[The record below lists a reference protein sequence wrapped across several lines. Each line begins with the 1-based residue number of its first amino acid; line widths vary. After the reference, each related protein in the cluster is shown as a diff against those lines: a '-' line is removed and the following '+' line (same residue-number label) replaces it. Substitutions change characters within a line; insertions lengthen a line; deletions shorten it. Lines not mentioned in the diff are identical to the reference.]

1 MAALEN
7 QVAQNRRSSALL
19 EKTRKEYPFINNTV
33 GGLSYGTSD
42 EYQSE
47 TWKPKDQGT
56 AETPRP
62 KEAPMDLGWIQL
74 FNQNAGT
81 SDVAGE
87 AMHLDPRAQAVQQT
101 LMKMLSPQQWEVLK
115 HGARDYQD
123 SLPQGEE
130 SARRNAMDSAI
141 RGYVMNQWPDAA
153 NAEMQYTPE
162 QLQQLDSLK
171 QYTRRGY

>member
-33 GGLSYGTSD
+33 GRLKFDTGD
-42 EYQSE
+42 QYQSE
-47 TWKPKDQGT
+47 TWKPNEPGT
-56 AETPRP
+56 PTNPRP
-62 KEAPMDLGWIQL
+62 EDFPMDLTGIQV
-74 FNQNAGT
+74 FNPNATT

-87 AMHLDPRAQAVQQT
+87 AMHADPRAQAAQQT
-101 LMKMLSPQQWEVLK
+101 MMKLLSPQQWEVLK

-130 SARRNAMDSAI
+130 SARRNAVDSAI

-162 QLQQLDSLK
+162 QLQELDQLR